1 MCSHWNRAV
10 QKSKI
15 VDLQNFREAEA
26 APESLAAPEA
36 EYLPPG
42 TGLLFGQYTIAGYL
56 NCGGFGITYL
66 ALDSLKRKVAVKEC
80 FPSELCY
87 RLGNEM
93 RPQKPAYKSEVD
105 SIVTH
110 FIKEAQR
117 LASLKHD
124 NIVHVHQIFEENAT
138 AYMVMDYIDG
148 PDLLD
153 IADGHAPVPAPS
165 EIEEMTVKLLRAIAF
180 VHGRGVL
187 HRDISPDNILVGP
200 GCEPILIDFGSAQQV
215 SDRSPRRPSRLRSV
229 KDGYSPQEFYIP
241 GREQGTWS
249 DLYSLAASLHHVI
262 VGSAPEDGQTRLAEI
277 AANEP
282 DPYKP
287 LAGRI
292 AHFSPRF
299 LKAIDKALQV
309 LPQNRIQTA
318 EDWLTYIGAPVE
330 DPAKVAEREAS
341 KPQRSA
347 LLSMPVESVA
357 AAVSGPKGKA
367 GAVLAGLVAVAVGVA
382 AFLVLGTGGEDAPL
396 PETVVV
402 APEPVEQAAPVAAE
416 TVVEEAQE
424 QPLPWEVA
432 KPETAAED
440 DPPVNAGP

>member
-1 MCSHWNRAV
+1 MHKTKV
-10 QKSKI
+10 
-15 VDLQNFREAEA
+15 VDFQNFKDAGA
-26 APESLAAPEA
+26 GVPESVAAPEA
-36 EYLPPG
+36 EYLAPG
-42 TGLLFGQYTIAGYL
+42 TTLLFGQYTIAGYL

-80 FPSELCY
+80 FPSELCF
-87 RLGNEM
+87 REGNEM
-93 RPQKPAYKSEVD
+93 RPQKHAYRAEVD
-105 SIVTH
+105 SIVAH

-138 AYMVMDYIDG
+138 AYMVMDFIDG

-165 EIEEMTVKLLRAIAF
+165 EIEEMTTKLLRAIAF
-180 VHGRGVL
+180 VHGRGIL

-200 GCEPILIDFGSAQQV
+200 GCEPILIDFGSAQQA

-249 DLYSLAASLHHVI
+249 DLYAFAASLHHVI

-292 AHFSPRF
+292 AHFSPKF

-318 EDWLTYIGAPVE
+318 EDWLTFIGKPVE

-347 LLSMPVESVA
+347 LLSVPVESVA
-357 AAVSGPKGKA
+357 AVVAAPKGKA
-367 GAVLAGLVAVAVGVA
+367 GIVLAGLVAV
-382 AFLVLGTGGEDAPL
+382 VLGAAAYLYLGSREGVDP
-396 PETVVV
+396 
-402 APEPVEQAAPVAAE
+402 APEAASVLPVDKVPAAPAPASAE
-416 TVVEEAQE
+416 PAKEDTP
-424 QPLPWEVA
+424 QPLPWEMA

-440 DPPVNAGP
+440 DPPVHAGP